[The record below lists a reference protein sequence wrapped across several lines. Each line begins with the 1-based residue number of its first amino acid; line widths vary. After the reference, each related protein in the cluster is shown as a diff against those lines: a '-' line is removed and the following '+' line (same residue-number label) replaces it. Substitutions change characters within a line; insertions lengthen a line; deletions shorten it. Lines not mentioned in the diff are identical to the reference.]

1 MGFRSGEL
9 CPHEWINAAVKELVE
24 WVCCLLPI
32 YILPY
37 KDAAKRPTLDA
48 GALILDFTAS
58 RTVRDKLLFSL
69 NYPVSDIF
77 VITAE
82 NRIRLQP
89 SLKVPKLQSISDLS
103 VFSLLSSP

>member
-1 MGFRSGEL
+1 MSPLPFYLLSCE
-9 CPHEWINAAVKELVE
+9 NAAIMLHLKMREQLSPDNE
-24 WVCCLLPI
+24 S
-32 YILPY
+32 
-37 KDAAKRPTLDA
+37 A
-48 GALILDFTAS
+48 GTLILDFTAS